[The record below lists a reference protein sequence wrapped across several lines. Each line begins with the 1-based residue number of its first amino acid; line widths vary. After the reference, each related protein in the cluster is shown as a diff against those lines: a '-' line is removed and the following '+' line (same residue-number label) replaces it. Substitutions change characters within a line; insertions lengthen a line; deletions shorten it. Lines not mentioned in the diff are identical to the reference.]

1 MAIANPKPKDE
12 ITSITKKRSDF
23 EHKINARGAN
33 PSDYARYAEF
43 EMNLESLRRRR
54 VKRLGVKT
62 TAHAGK
68 RRIFFV
74 LDRATRKFQG
84 DIALWMQYIEY
95 ARKEKAY
102 KKLSQILTSV
112 LRLHP
117 TKSELWIYA
126 AHYAMDTQA
135 DMNEARS
142 YMQRGL
148 RFCKTSKILWMDYAK
163 LEMIYIAK
171 IAARRRIL
179 GIGEKQADQS
189 RPAAV
194 EDSDADVLTLPTVT
208 AEDINPNLQHDD
220 TANQAALRTLS
231 STPAFTGAIPLAIF
245 DAAMKQF
252 ANDDFL
258 GESFFNMF
266 VEFEDV
272 PCLTTITQRVVDSLL
287 MQSPTSPAPLSCF
300 IRQPVVA
307 IPTTA
312 VAFPGALAVSL
323 KRLRSSMS
331 LSKPVWKLAEKVIDW
346 LLPLTEPEEQDPGIH
361 KVLRVTLGGAI
372 SDFREEALLDTNMK
386 ADDFVRIVEMLRQA
400 GYYADAQKLIASG
413 LERWTSNAQLRSL
426 QAATLEV
433 Q

>member
-1 MAIANPKPKDE
+1 
-12 ITSITKKRSDF
+12 
-23 EHKINARGAN
+23 
-33 PSDYARYAEF
+33 
-43 EMNLESLRRRR
+43 MNLESLRRKR

-126 AHYAMDTQA
+126 AHYALDTQA

-148 RFCKTSKILWMDYAK
+148 RFCKTSKILWMQYAK
-163 LEMIYIAK
+163 LEMVYIAK

-179 GIGEKQADQS
+179 GIDEKQTHKS
-189 RPAAV
+189 GPATV

-252 ANDDFL
+252 PNDDIL

-287 MQSPTSPAPLSCF
+287 MQSPTGPVPLSCF

-323 KRLRSSMS
+323 KRLKSSMS

-346 LLPLTEPEEQDPGIH
+346 LLPLTEPEEQDPGIR

-372 SDFREEALLDTNMK
+372 SDFKGEALLDTNMK